1 MITTRKLKL
10 TIVGNEDTRK
20 EQYKLIRDEMYE
32 QYKAL
37 NLCMSLLNTHNIL
50 NGYNTGSENKLN
62 NQVAKINTKI
72 EKANSSLLKEGI
84 KDSKIEKLTNEV
96 SLYQKELLKLKDQH
110 STASQYRS
118 DIDTKF
124 KEMYI
129 DDLYTIVQ
137 NQVNFKNKD
146 FMSLV
151 TQRAKKDY
159 SIALKNGMAR
169 GERSLTNYK
178 RDFPLMTRG
187 ERWLKF
193 IYDEES
199 DNIYIN
205 WISGIK
211 FKVILGYR
219 KNENSIE
226 LRHTLHKVINKEY
239 KICDSSMQ
247 FDRNNNLILNLTLNI
262 PNNQSTDYIKGRILG
277 VDLGI
282 KYPAYICLS
291 DEIFKRESI
300 GCAEDFI
307 KVREQIRSRRRKLQR
322 QLKMVKGGKGRE
334 KKISA
339 LDRISDKERAFVK
352 TYNHMISKNII
363 DFAKKHKCQY
373 INLEKLTK
381 DGFPNMI
388 LSKWSYYELQQMINY
403 KAERESIQVRYINPA
418 YTSQTCS
425 NCGHVDK
432 ENRET
437 QEKFKCKA
445 CSYELNADH
454 NAAINIS
461 RSTDYIK

>member
-10 TIVGNEDTRK
+10 TILGDEETRK
-20 EQYKLIRDEMYE
+20 LQYKLIRDEQYE

-50 NGYNTGSENKLN
+50 SGYNTGAENKLN
-62 NQVAKINTKI
+62 SQIDKLNKKL
-72 EKANSSLLKEGI
+72 EKAQFEIKKNDIKQSKLDKLNSDIELYQNELNKLKEQFTQS
-84 KDSKIEKLTNEV
+84 SK
-96 SLYQKELLKLKDQH
+96 
-110 STASQYRS
+110 YRS
-118 DIDTKF
+118 DIDLKF

-137 NQVNFKNKD
+137 NQVTFKNKD
-146 FMSLV
+146 LMSLV

-193 IYDEES
+193 KYDENS
-199 DNIYIN
+199 DDILID

-239 KICDSSMQ
+239 KICDSSIQ
-247 FDRNNNLILNLTLNI
+247 FDRNNNLILNLTLDI
-262 PNNQSTDYIKGRILG
+262 PNNSKSEFIENRTLG

-291 DEIFKRESI
+291 DDTFKRESI

-307 KVREQIRSRRRKLQR
+307 RVREQIRNRRKRLQQ
-322 QLKMVKGGKGRE
+322 QLKMVQGGKGRE
-334 KKISA
+334 KKLKA
-339 LDRISDKERAFVK
+339 LDRISDKERNFVK
-352 TYNHMISKNII
+352 TYNHMISKNIVN
-363 DFAKKHKCQY
+363 FAKKHKCQY

-388 LSKWSYYELQQMINY
+388 LSKWSYYELQQMIEY
-403 KAERESIQVRYINPA
+403 KAERENIKVRYIDPA

-425 NCGHVDK
+425 RCSHIEKD
-432 ENRET
+432 NRET
-437 QEKFKCKA
+437 QEKFKCLK
-445 CSYELNADH
+445 CEFELNADH

-461 RSTDYIK
+461 RSVNFK